1 MQTRQLTKPRV
12 KDVIAP
18 YILNSTNLTKDYK
31 MNLNDLQH
39 HLTTNANTLRADYAR
54 LFHGRG
60 NTHEGYNFLTVDSVD
75 KVLFAVLFEADVE
88 EDMIVSMLRDFYTSE
103 GKWEALVIQQR
114 YLKDAPSTIIEG
126 EIPTQT
132 FAIENGLKY
141 HINFPN
147 AQNIGFFPDMK
158 IGRSFVRENAK
169 GKNVL
174 NLFSYTC
181 SFSVA
186 AIEGGASS
194 VVNVDMN
201 KNVLSIGRENHRLN
215 GLDTKKVHFMPYNI
229 LNSWSRIRKAGP
241 YDLIIIDPPSFQKG
255 SFAATSDYAKII
267 RRLHEFAATE
277 CTVLAALNAPE
288 LDTAF
293 IKDIFCENSPE
304 FSYIKRLE
312 NLESFPEDD
321 EERSLKNLIFK
332 KGITS

>member
-1 MQTRQLTKPRV
+1 
-12 KDVIAP
+12 
-18 YILNSTNLTKDYK
+18 
-31 MNLNDLQH
+31 MNLSQLKQ
-39 HLTTNANTLRADYAR
+39 LLITNAQNKTQEYCR

-60 NTHEGYNFLTVDSVD
+60 NAYAGYNFLIVDSVD
-75 KVLFAVLFEADVE
+75 NVLFAVLFEAVNE
-88 EDMIVSMLRDFYTSE
+88 EEAIVSMLRDVYTS
-103 GKWEALVIQQR
+103 GVKWSALVVQQR
-114 YLKDAPSTIIEG
+114 YLPSAPTTIIAG
-126 EIPTQT
+126 ELPQER

-141 HINFPN
+141 HINFSN

-169 GKNVL
+169 GKNIL

-181 SFSVA
+181 SFSVV
-186 AIEGGASS
+186 AIMGGAAS

-201 KNVLSIGRENHRLN
+201 KNVLTTGRENHRLN
-215 GLDTKKVHFMPYNI
+215 TLDTKKVQFMPYNI
-229 LNSWSRIRKAGP
+229 LKSWSRIRKAGP

-267 RRLHEFAATE
+267 RRLHEFAAPE

-293 IKDIFCENSPE
+293 IKDIFCENAPE

-312 NLESFPEDD
+312 NLESFPEND

>member
-1 MQTRQLTKPRV
+1 MGAVLNLSQLQQLL
-12 KDVIAP
+12 I
-18 YILNSTNLTKDYK
+18 
-31 MNLNDLQH
+31 
-39 HLTTNANTLRADYAR
+39 TNAQNKMQEYTR

-60 NTHEGYNFLTVDSVD
+60 NTYGGYHFLTVDSID
-75 KVLFAVLFEADVE
+75 MVLFAVFFESCNE
-88 EDMIVSMLRDFYTSE
+88 EDAIVSILRDFYTAE
-103 GKWEALVIQQR
+103 KKWEALVVQQR

-126 EIPTQT
+126 QIPAQT
-132 FAIENGLKY
+132 FAIEDGLKY
-141 HINFPN
+141 HISFLN

-158 IGRSFVRENAK
+158 IGRSFIHENAK

-186 AIEGGASS
+186 AIDGGATS

-201 KNVLSIGRENHRLN
+201 KNVLTTGRENHRLN
-215 GLDTKKVHFMPYNI
+215 NLDTKKIHFMPYNI
-229 LNSWSRIRKAGP
+229 LKSWSRIRKAGP

-267 RRLHEFAATE
+267 RRLHEFAAPE
-277 CTVLAALNAPE
+277 CIVLAALNAPE

-293 IKDIFCENSPE
+293 IKNLFHENAPE

-312 NLESFPEDD
+312 NLESFPTND